1 MSSGLNIH
9 PVFNRMISKE
19 EKEKFLKQKAVV
31 VWLTGLSGS
40 GKSSIAILAER
51 QLMEQGYFCN
61 ILDGDNVRTGLNY
74 NLSFGEA
81 DRYENIRR
89 IAEVAR
95 LFLNCGIITL
105 CTFVSPTIALRN
117 LAKQIIGDENFI
129 EVFIDADLETCE
141 KRDVKGLYKKARRGE
156 ISDFT
161 GISALFE
168 EPVHPALILKTGQ
181 LNLDESVQI
190 LLNYIKPY
198 IQLQN

>member
-1 MSSGLNIH
+1 
-9 PVFNRMISKE
+9 
-19 EKEKFLKQKAVV
+19 
-31 VWLTGLSGS
+31 
-40 GKSSIAILAER
+40 
-51 QLMEQGYFCN
+51 MEQGYFCN

-95 LFLNCGIITL
+95 LFMNCGIITL